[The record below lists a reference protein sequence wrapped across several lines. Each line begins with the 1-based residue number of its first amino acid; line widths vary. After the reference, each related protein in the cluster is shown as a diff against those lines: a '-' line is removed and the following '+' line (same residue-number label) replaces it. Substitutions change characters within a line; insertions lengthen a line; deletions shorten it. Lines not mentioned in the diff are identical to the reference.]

1 MATTAPV
8 VHGTN
13 LPPAFLVLQ
22 IDNEVQFEIVQKS
35 SPLRFG
41 IEEQLTQAFVQSRV
55 EEGQVVPVYLRGRF
69 ETKVR
74 RQNCIA
80 GDGSNSQCRE
90 ICNKRNFRFLKKTW
104 LSSNEIRRTTDP
116 WWKKWRFVAMTT
128 FYPRQ

>member
-90 ICNKRNFRFLKKTW
+90 ICNKRNFRFLKKT
-104 LSSNEIRRTTDP
+104 L
-116 WWKKWRFVAMTT
+116 T
-128 FYPRQ
+128 FFKRNSPHH